1 MSVYMNYPPTWRP
14 MDFAMHYGIGVNRLN
29 KLSQRNN
36 RSGDAYT
43 VNPSNAEA
51 TFVQSTRM

>member
-29 KLSQRNN
+29 RRHEGIPGVIY
-36 RSGDAYT
+36 RSLMTSYD
-43 VNPSNAEA
+43 PDEA
-51 TFVQSTRM
+51 